1 MTVVMRWPEKN
12 SDEESTS
19 GSDIWI
25 PYIICCGYIMAVVI
39 YMFILYMKNI
49 ISRLNTSH
57 SETIDTRIGVLEA
70 LPYA

>member
-1 MTVVMRWPEKN
+1 
-12 SDEESTS
+12 
-19 GSDIWI
+19 
-25 PYIICCGYIMAVVI
+25 MAVVT